1 MRCEFL
7 GEKDDATRL
16 EFRVPEACT
25 ALDVALGTGMSRR
38 SAARAFQR
46 GELSRG
52 GEALAAPSRLA
63 AGDVVDV
70 ALARQAAM
78 PAPPDVSPATIIYQ
92 DSVCLA
98 AEKPAGILVHGDGTG
113 ARTLTDGVAALLG
126 REGVPAAPQAVQ
138 RLDVDTTGVVLF
150 SLAPEFQPALD
161 ALVASHDM
169 RKRYLAVVEGSFDA
183 GVRRLDAPLGRD
195 RHDAR
200 RMRVSAGGK
209 PALTLVTV
217 LARRGG
223 RSLLLLELGT
233 GRRHQIR
240 VHLAHAGHPIVGDA
254 LYGRAAGGRSGGR
267 ATGAGGLMLHAVC
280 EELAHPATGEALRL
294 EAGWP
299 ARFGKFFSPLDYD
312 AGARC

>member
-1 MRCEFL
+1 MRV
-7 GEKDDATRL
+7 
-16 EFRVPEACT
+16 RVVP
-25 ALDVALGTGMSRR
+25 
-38 SAARAFQR
+38 
-46 GELSRG
+46 
-52 GEALAAPSRLA
+52 AAPR
-63 AGDVVDV
+63 AGAYRDPFLMAVD
-70 ALARQAAM
+70 
-78 PAPPDVSPATIIYQ
+78 
-92 DSVCLA
+92 
-98 AEKPAGILVHGDGTG
+98 KPAGILVHGDGTG

-233 GRRHQIR
+233 GRCHQIR

>member
-1 MRCEFL
+1 MRYEFL
-7 GEKDDATRL
+7 GEKDDASRL
-16 EFRVPEACT
+16 GFRALEDCS
-25 ALDVALGTGMSRR
+25 ALDLALSTGMSRR
-38 SAARAFQR
+38 SAARAFQ
-46 GELSRG
+46 GAELTRG
-52 GEALAAPSRLA
+52 GEALAASSRLA
-63 AGDVVDV
+63 VGDVVDV

-78 PAPPDVSPATIIYQ
+78 PTPPDVPSATIIYQ

-98 AEKPAGILVHGDGTG
+98 VEKPAGILVHGDGTC
-113 ARTLTDGVAALLG
+113 APTLTDRVRVSLARQGVAAN
-126 REGVPAAPQAVQ
+126 PQAVQ
-138 RLDVDTTGVVLF
+138 RLDVDTTGLVLF
-150 SLAPEFQPALD
+150 SLAEEFQPAFD
-161 ALVASHDM
+161 ALVAGHAM
-169 RKRYLAVVEGSFDA
+169 RKRYLAVVEGSFPA
-183 GVRRLDAPLGRD
+183 GVLRLDAPLGRD

-200 RMRVSAGGK
+200 RMRVSPRGK

-254 LYGRAAGGRSGGR
+254 LYGRAAGP
-267 ATGAGGLMLHAVC
+267 AGGLMLHAVR

-299 ARFGKFFSPLDYD
+299 ARFGKFFSSLDYD
-312 AGARC
+312 AGVRC

>member
-1 MRCEFL
+1 M
-7 GEKDDATRL
+7 A
-16 EFRVPEACT
+16 
-25 ALDVALGTGMSRR
+25 
-38 SAARAFQR
+38 
-46 GELSRG
+46 
-52 GEALAAPSRLA
+52 
-63 AGDVVDV
+63 VD
-70 ALARQAAM
+70 
-78 PAPPDVSPATIIYQ
+78 
-92 DSVCLA
+92 
-98 AEKPAGILVHGDGTG
+98 KPAGILVHADGTG
-113 ARTLTDGVAALLG
+113 ARTLTDDVAALLA
-126 REGVPAAPQAVQ
+126 REGVPAVPQAVQ

-169 RKRYLAVVEGSFDA
+169 RKRYLAVVEGSFPA
-183 GVRRLDAPLGRD
+183 GVLRLDAPLGRD

-200 RMRVSAGGK
+200 RMRVSPRGK

-254 LYGRAAGGRSGGR
+254 LYGRAAGP
-267 ATGAGGLMLHAVC
+267 AGGLMLHAVR

-299 ARFGKFFSPLDYD
+299 ARFGKFFSSLDYD